1 MTLYINMKQK
11 TFLLIYSEILLE
23 WKIAFWNEEREQRV
37 TWKKNETVIF
47 ETREE

>member
-11 TFLLIYSEILLE
+11 IFLNYSEILLE
-23 WKIAFWNEEREQRV
+23 WKIAFWNQGREQRV